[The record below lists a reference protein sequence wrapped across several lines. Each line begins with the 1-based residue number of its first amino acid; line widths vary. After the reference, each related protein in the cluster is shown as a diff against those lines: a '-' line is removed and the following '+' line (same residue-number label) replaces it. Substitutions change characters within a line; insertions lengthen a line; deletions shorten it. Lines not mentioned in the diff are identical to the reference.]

1 MTQVGKLRL
10 SRRAMLSASLGW
22 PLAARA
28 FGDNARFAAALV
40 QHSGKWDTRRSG
52 LRRLAWEVQRRT
64 SIEVLLDVK
73 PMQLENP
80 KLFEH
85 PFLYLSCDGPLPPFK
100 ATEIEALRRYL
111 TYGGFLFVDAVDLS
125 DGTGFDSSFR
135 KELSRV
141 LPQSPLTSL
150 PSAHVVFKSFFLL
163 DSAPGRALNKPS
175 LEAALL
181 NKRAAVM
188 YSQNDVLG
196 ALNRDESGTYEY
208 DVSPGSE
215 RQRELATRMAI
226 NIVMYSMCLDYKD
239 DAVHLPLIMNRR
251 R

>member
-1 MTQVGKLRL
+1 M
-10 SRRAMLSASLGW
+10 GW
-22 PLAARA
+22 PLASRA
-28 FGDNARFAAALV
+28 FGDNARFSPAV
-40 QHSGKWDTRRSG
+40 VKHSGKWDTRLSG
-52 LRRLAWEVQRRT
+52 VRRLAWEVQRRT
-64 SIEVLLDVK
+64 SVEVLLDVR
-73 PMQLENP
+73 PMALESP

-100 ATEIEALRRYL
+100 STEVEALRRYL

-125 DGTGFDSSFR
+125 DGSGFDSSFR
-135 KELSRV
+135 KELGRV

-150 PSAHVVFKSFFLL
+150 PSTHVVFKSFFLL
-163 DSAPGRALNKPS
+163 DSAPGRALNKTS
-175 LEAALL
+175 IDAALL

-215 RQRELATRMAI
+215 RQRELAARMAI
-226 NIVMYSMCLDYKD
+226 NIVLYAMCLDYKD
-239 DAVHLPLIMNRR
+239 DAVHLPLIMQRR

>member
-1 MTQVGKLRL
+1 MPFVSLT
-10 SRRAMLSASLGW
+10 RRAAIAAALGW

-28 FGDNARFAAALV
+28 FGDNARFAPAVV
-40 QHSGKWDTRRSG
+40 QHSGRWDTRLSG
-52 LRRLAWEVQRRT
+52 LRRLAWELQRRT

-73 PMQLENP
+73 ALPLESP

-100 ATEIEALRRYL
+100 ASEIEALRRYL
-111 TYGGFLFVDAVDLS
+111 TYGGFLLVDAVDLS
-125 DGTGFDSSFR
+125 DGSGFDSSFR
-135 KELSRV
+135 RELARV
-141 LPQSPLTSL
+141 LPQSPLAPL
-150 PSAHVVFKSFFLL
+150 PLSHVVYKSFFLL
-163 DSAPGRALNKPS
+163 DAAPGRALNKTS
-175 LEAALL
+175 IDAAML

-196 ALNRDESGTYEY
+196 ALNRDESGTSEY

-215 RQRELATRMAI
+215 RQRELAARMAI
-226 NIVMYSMCLDYKD
+226 NIVMYALCLDYKD
-239 DAVHLPLIMNRR
+239 DAVHLPLIMQRR